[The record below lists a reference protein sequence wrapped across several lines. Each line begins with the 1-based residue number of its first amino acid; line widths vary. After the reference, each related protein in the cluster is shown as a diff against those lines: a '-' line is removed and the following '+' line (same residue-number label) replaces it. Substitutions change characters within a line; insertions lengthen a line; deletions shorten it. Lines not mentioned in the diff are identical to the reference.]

1 MLCFCAQLDKERAA
15 YNLKEGALSDVI
27 CLALNLDKHSEM
39 RTRIK
44 NWKMS
49 SKGLDFAVICGNVA
63 GEFVGRRNKKKS
75 GGETGTTTGGGMTI
89 DEVNEML
96 DKMCMGNDR
105 EAKARELRKFI
116 MRATEKEVVWIVS
129 IILKDLKL
137 GGVSEKDFLMHY
149 HPQAY
154 EAYTCKADLRKAC
167 EALSDRNAVLKKHDI
182 ECGEGVIIAQLAGRK
197 NTPKE
202 VAKWA
207 RSKAFAVETKFDGER
222 VQIHRNKESLG
233 EKCQYWTRNMND
245 FGPRGYGIMDV
256 LFCDAAEEEGI
267 RDTVDEHR
275 RGLPPK
281 CILDGEILVY
291 NKRIKE
297 FVPFGTIKRAFNA
310 ANWKKNM
317 GKNMPIIPKGFYENP
332 TMQTKEKGQAK
343 DKEEDDDEE
352 GEEEKEGNEDE
363 EEEEEEEEGEEGR
376 VRYEWKDFEIVY
388 VPFDILYNED
398 TSVIHEPLR
407 KRYELLKGAIRGCL
421 NKGAVKVGD
430 TGITCAVVSPFQD
443 DIADNESQAEIA
455 RKFRTVVE
463 QNDPNAIAKI
473 SDCLREAQ
481 DHGEEGIVVKLL
493 DSPWVPG
500 ERGHNW
506 VKLKPDYCE
515 TSDYDCVIIGGY
527 YGEGRGRA
535 GKISQWLLGVI
546 KDGTQRD
553 KNPTI
558 MTFCKVGTGFNRE
571 DQHYL
576 RDKLKDLMRFN
587 RKNVDKNYTKTCER
601 YECSGMLGET
611 PDVWI
616 TKPEKSVVMAVKGD
630 VRLVPSHTF
639 NAPYGLRFPRCSAI
653 RPEKPWNEICTDKD
667 IAETAERYVNKV
679 THKGS
684 CGGDGVGNGE
694 QGEDERTAYKEYDR
708 KNAKG
713 LKRKQKRSLAVQEK
727 YVAHMQPV
735 DVRNV
740 VTISKIFEGTA
751 FSAIG
756 CDRDVKKEIAEFVVA
771 RGGKFFESVVGNV
784 NRVVAPP
791 TIEVDDAYLQACD
804 EVLSTNWLFSCKEQE
819 IWPPKA
825 RDWIKVSP
833 SVATLYDKTI
843 DAFGDAHMSEDL
855 NDEDF
860 RAMRHQ
866 VCSRKRKG
874 TEFKTLRHI
883 DDDDRQNLGKI
894 VRLSEESNTVI
905 LSQNSRP
912 KKDLDPAIKEDDER
926 EADRKRKKQ
935 DSSAHMQALELIQ
948 RRKAAAEMLRIY

>member
-1 MLCFCAQLDKERAA
+1 MDKERAA

-27 CLALNLDKHSEM
+27 CSALNLDKHSEA
-39 RTRIK
+39 RSRIK

-63 GEFVGRRNKKKS
+63 GEFIGERP
-75 GGETGTTTGGGMTI
+75 GGQTTTTTTKGGMTI

-96 DKMCMGNDR
+96 DRMCMGNDR
-105 EAKARELRKFI
+105 EAKAKELRKFI

-167 EALSDRNAVLKKHDI
+167 DALSDRNAVLKKHDI

-222 VQIHRNKESLG
+222 VQIHRNKETLG

-245 FGPRGYGIMDV
+245 FGPRGYGILDV
-256 LFCDAAEEEGI
+256 LFCDAVGEEEQGMN
-267 RDTVDEHR
+267 DTVDDHR
-275 RGLPPK
+275 RGLPHK

-291 NKRIKE
+291 NKKIKE
-297 FVPFGTIKRAFNA
+297 FVPFGTIKSAFNA
-310 ANWKKNM
+310 ANWRRNM
-317 GKNMPIIPKGFYENP
+317 GKSIPNVPKGFYENP
-332 TMQTKEKGQAK
+332 TMQTKEKRQA
-343 DKEEDDDEE
+343 KEEDG
-352 GEEEKEGNEDE
+352 GEEEENKDGDADDNGGDDDDDGYAAINDE
-363 EEEEEEEEGEEGR
+363 EEEEGK

-398 TSVIHEPLR
+398 TSVIHEPLS
-407 KRYELLKGAIRGCL
+407 KRYELLRGAIRGCL
-421 NKGAVKVGD
+421 NKGAIKVGD

-443 DIADNESQAEIA
+443 DIAENESQAEIA

-553 KNPTI
+553 KNPSI
-558 MTFCKVGTGFNRE
+558 VTFCKVGTGFNRE
-571 DQHYL
+571 DQEYL
-576 RDKLKDLMRFN
+576 RDKLKDVMRFN
-587 RKNVDKNYTKTCER
+587 RKNVDKNYTKHYER
-601 YECSGMLGET
+601 YECSGMPGET

-616 TKPEKSVVMAVKGD
+616 TNPEKSVVMTVKGD

-639 NAPYGLRFPRCSAI
+639 NAPYGLRFPRCAAI
-653 RPEKPWNEICTDKD
+653 RPEKPWNEICTDQD
-667 IAETAERYVNKV
+667 ITETAERYVKKV
-679 THKGS
+679 TQKGS
-684 CGGDGVGNGE
+684 RSDGDGDDE
-694 QGEDERTAYKEYDR
+694 QGDDDRTVYKEYDR

-735 DVRNV
+735 DVRNIV
-740 VTISKIFEGTA
+740 PISKIFEGIV

-756 CDRDVKKEIAEFVVA
+756 CDRVAKNEIAEFVAA
-771 RGGKFFESVVGNV
+771 RGGKFFNTVVESVNY
-784 NRVVAPP
+784 VVAPP
-791 TIEVDDAYLQACD
+791 TIEDDDAYLQACD
-804 EVLSTNWLFSCKEQE
+804 EVLSTDWLLSCKDEK

-833 SVATLYDKTI
+833 SVATRYDKTI
-843 DAFGDAHMSEDL
+843 DAFGDAHASEDL

-874 TEFKTLRHI
+874 TEFRTLKYV
-883 DDDDRQNLGKI
+883 DDEDRRSLRKI
-894 VRLSEESNTVI
+894 VRLTSNDSGVD
-905 LSQNSRP
+905 S
-912 KKDLDPAIKEDDER
+912 KKEDGMKENICKNGVEGAR
-926 EADRKRKKQ
+926 PRKN
-935 DSSAHMQALELIQ
+935 SAHAIALELVEQ
-948 RRKAAAEMLRIY
+948 RKAVAEMLRVY

>member
-63 GEFVGRRNKKKS
+63 GEFIGRRNKKKS
-75 GGETGTTTGGGMTI
+75 GGETGTTTRGGMTI

-96 DKMCMGNDR
+96 DNMCMGNDR

-256 LFCDAAEEEGI
+256 LFCDAAEEEGT

-363 EEEEEEEEGEEGR
+363 EEEEEGEEGR

-407 KRYELLKGAIRGCL
+407 KRYDLLKGAIRGCL

-587 RKNVDKNYTKTCER
+587 RKNVDKNYTKTYER

-616 TKPEKSVVMAVKGD
+616 TNPEKSVVMTVKGD

-667 IAETAERYVNKV
+667 IAETAERYVTKV

-684 CGGDGVGNGE
+684 RGGDGVGNGE
-694 QGEDERTAYKEYDR
+694 QGDDERTAYKEYDR

-740 VTISKIFEGTA
+740 VTISKIFEGTT

-804 EVLSTNWLFSCKEQE
+804 EVLSTNWLFSCEEQE

-883 DDDDRQNLGKI
+883 DDDDRQNIGKI

-926 EADRKRKKQ
+926 EADRKRKNQ

>member
-1 MLCFCAQLDKERAA
+1 MERFR
-15 YNLKEGALSDVI
+15 N
-27 CLALNLDKHSEM
+27 
-39 RTRIK
+39 RI
-44 NWKMS
+44 
-49 SKGLDFAVICGNVA
+49 
-63 GEFVGRRNKKKS
+63 
-75 GGETGTTTGGGMTI
+75 
-89 DEVNEML
+89 
-96 DKMCMGNDR
+96 
-105 EAKARELRKFI
+105 
-116 MRATEKEVVWIVS
+116 
-129 IILKDLKL
+129 
-137 GGVSEKDFLMHY
+137 
-149 HPQAY
+149 
-154 EAYTCKADLRKAC
+154 
-167 EALSDRNAVLKKHDI
+167 
-182 ECGEGVIIAQLAGRK
+182 
-197 NTPKE
+197 
-202 VAKWA
+202 
-207 RSKAFAVETKFDGER
+207 
-222 VQIHRNKESLG
+222 
-233 EKCQYWTRNMND
+233 
-245 FGPRGYGIMDV
+245 
-256 LFCDAAEEEGI
+256 
-267 RDTVDEHR
+267 
-275 RGLPPK
+275 
-281 CILDGEILVY
+281 
-291 NKRIKE
+291 
-297 FVPFGTIKRAFNA
+297 VPL
-310 ANWKKNM
+310 
-317 GKNMPIIPKGFYENP
+317 
-332 TMQTKEKGQAK
+332 
-343 DKEEDDDEE
+343 
-352 GEEEKEGNEDE
+352 
-363 EEEEEEEEGEEGR
+363 
-376 VRYEWKDFEIVY
+376 
-388 VPFDILYNED
+388 DILYNED

-407 KRYELLKGAIRGCL
+407 KRYDLLKGAIRGCL

-455 RKFRTVVE
+455 PEFRTVVE

-587 RKNVDKNYTKTCER
+587 RKNVDKNYTKTYER
-601 YECSGMLGET
+601 YECSGMLGERGCLDNESGEIRRDDGERRRT
-611 PDVWI
+611 FG
-616 TKPEKSVVMAVKGD
+616 TFAYLQ
-630 VRLVPSHTF
+630 RSH
-639 NAPYGLRFPRCSAI
+639 GLRFPRCSAI

-667 IAETAERYVNKV
+667 IAETAERYVTKV
-679 THKGS
+679 THEGS
-684 CGGDGVGNGE
+684 RGGDGVGNGE
-694 QGEDERTAYKEYDR
+694 QGDDERTAYKEYDR

-740 VTISKIFEGTA
+740 VTISKIFEGTT

-756 CDRDVKKEIAEFVVA
+756 CDRDVKKEIAQFVFA
-771 RGGKFFESVVGNV
+771 RGGKFFESVVRNV

-843 DAFGDAHMSEDL
+843 DVFGDAHMSEDL

-894 VRLSEESNTVI
+894 VRLSEESNTA
-905 LSQNSRP
+905 SHSR
-912 KKDLDPAIKEDDER
+912 KTA
-926 EADRKRKKQ
+926 A
-935 DSSAHMQALELIQ
+935 
-948 RRKAAAEMLRIY
+948 RRKTWTLR